1 VLRRPLET
9 TQIIGNLVASTG
21 KQERVEPCSRRSRV
35 LTSDFSASLSRKGSS
50 LVSEIQVSDQIDI
63 EALRERLHK
72 MADGAGAHGEKG
84 HQDASKFYFGSC

>member
-1 VLRRPLET
+1 M
-9 TQIIGNLVASTG
+9 
-21 KQERVEPCSRRSRV
+21 
-35 LTSDFSASLSRKGSS
+35 
-50 LVSEIQVSDQIDI
+50 SEIQVSDQIDI